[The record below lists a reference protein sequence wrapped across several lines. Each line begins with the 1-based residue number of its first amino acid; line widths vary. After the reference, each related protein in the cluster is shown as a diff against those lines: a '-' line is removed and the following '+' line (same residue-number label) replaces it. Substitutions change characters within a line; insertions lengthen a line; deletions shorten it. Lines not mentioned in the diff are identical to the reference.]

1 MGDLDIIDFDELKE
15 IMDNDMELIK
25 ECFDEFCDD
34 WPEAFDNVA
43 KAVLAKDAVLLDEAA
58 HKLKG
63 TLRYLAATQAS
74 QAAYELELAGK
85 EQNLDGLDT
94 KLSILKKTGI
104 ELIEH
109 MNNFEK

>member
-1 MGDLDIIDFDELKE
+1 MSDIDIVNIDELKE

-25 ECFDEFCDD
+25 ECFDDFRNE
-34 WPEAFDNVA
+34 WAEAFGNIA
-43 KAVLAKDAVLLDEAA
+43 KAVAEKNTTLIDETA

-63 TLRYLAATQAS
+63 SLRYLAATQAS

-85 EQNLDGLDT
+85 EQNFDGLDT
-94 KLSILKKTGI
+94 KLSFLEKTGL
-104 ELIEH
+104 ELIDY